1 MTRREALSHL
11 HRLSARPAFMYA
23 SRRRWEEGAT
33 GRGLGAKEAREGR
46 ASARKR
52 GVGRSRRGVCGN
64 AFLALMIIYFT
75 LYILGARARTRL
87 SSSSSSSSRIVV
99 ARQGR
104 LLGARG
110 VLLA

>member
-1 MTRREALSHL
+1 L
-11 HRLSARPAFMYA
+11 
-23 SRRRWEEGAT
+23 
-33 GRGLGAKEAREGR
+33 
-46 ASARKR
+46 
-52 GVGRSRRGVCGN
+52 
-64 AFLALMIIYFT
+64 IIYFT

-87 SSSSSSSSRIVV
+87 SSSSSSSSSRIVV